1 MSKSFA
7 VLGSPISHSK
17 SPIIHQAAYRVLG
30 EDWKYSSF
38 EIQKGGLKRFIDNDV
53 VAHSGF
59 SLTMPLKEN
68 AFQFADFKDELSQLT
83 KASNTLVKQ
92 EDGWHAYNTDVF
104 GIRQAVNLNLSTS
117 LQQSL
122 IIGSG
127 ATATSAL
134 VAISILA
141 PKSRVSIFARNK
153 STRAELILLGTTL
166 GLVMSKARFLSRAIK
181 QADLTISTLPG
192 GALDDAVSALFKKK
206 SLVPGGLLLDV
217 AYHPWPSSLASLW
230 ISRSKPVVS
239 GLEMLLWQAVSQI
252 RIFKFGNPDEPLP
265 NEIAVVEAMRIAL
278 EQ

>member
-17 SPIIHQAAYRVLG
+17 SPVIHQAAYRVLG
-30 EDWKYSSF
+30 EDWNYSSF
-38 EIQKGGLKRFIDNDV
+38 DIQKGGLKRFIDND
-53 VAHSGF
+53 AGSHSGF

-68 AFQFADFKDELSQLT
+68 AFHFANFADDLSQLT
-83 KASNTLVKQ
+83 KASNTLVKK
-92 EDGWHAYNTDVF
+92 EDGWHAYNTDIF
-104 GIRQAVNLNLSTS
+104 GIRQAISLNLSTTI
-117 LQQSL
+117 QQAL

-141 PKSRVSIFARNK
+141 PDSRVSIFARNK
-153 STRAELILLGTTL
+153 KTRTELIALGTSL
-166 GLVMSKARFLSRAIK
+166 GLSMSKARFLTRAIK
-181 QADLTISTLPG
+181 LADLTISTLPG
-192 GALDDAVSALFKKK
+192 GALDNAVSKLTKKK
-206 SLVPGGLLLDV
+206 SVVPGGLLLDV
-217 AYHPWPSSLASLW
+217 AYHPWPSSLAALW

-252 RIFKFGNPDEPLP
+252 RIFKFGSPDQPLP
-265 NEIAVVEAMRIAL
+265 NEIAVAEAMRVAL

>member
-30 EDWKYSSF
+30 EDWNYSSF
-38 EIQKGGLKRFIDNDV
+38 DIQKGGLKRFIDNDAV
-53 VAHSGF
+53 SHSGF

-68 AFQFADFKDELSQLT
+68 AFHFANFADDLSQLT
-83 KASNTLVKQ
+83 KASNTLVKK
-92 EDGWHAYNTDVF
+92 EDGWHAYNTDIF
-104 GIRQAVNLNLSTS
+104 GIRQAISLNLSTTI
-117 LQQSL
+117 QQAL

-141 PKSRVSIFARNK
+141 PDSRISIFARNK
-153 STRAELILLGTTL
+153 KTRTELIALGTSL
-166 GLVMSKARFLSRAIK
+166 GLSMSKARFLSRAIK
-181 QADLTISTLPG
+181 LADLTISTLPG
-192 GALDDAVSALFKKK
+192 GALDNAVSKLTKKK

-217 AYHPWPSSLASLW
+217 AYHPWPSSLAALW

-252 RIFKFGNPDEPLP
+252 RIFKFGSPDQPLP
-265 NEIAVVEAMRIAL
+265 NEIAVVEAMRVAL

>member
-30 EDWKYSSF
+30 EDWNYSSF
-38 EIQKGGLKRFIDNDV
+38 DIQKGGLKRFIDNDAV
-53 VAHSGF
+53 SHSGF

-68 AFQFADFKDELSQLT
+68 AFHFANFADDLSQLT

-104 GIRQAVNLNLSTS
+104 GIRQAISLNLSTTI
-117 LQQSL
+117 QQAL

-141 PKSRVSIFARNK
+141 PDSRVSIFARNK
-153 STRAELILLGTTL
+153 KTRTELIALGTSL
-166 GLVMSKARFLSRAIK
+166 GLSMSKARFLTRAIK
-181 QADLTISTLPG
+181 LADLTISTLPG
-192 GALDDAVSALFKKK
+192 GALDNAVSKLTKKK

-252 RIFKFGNPDEPLP
+252 RIFKFGSPDQPLP
-265 NEIAVVEAMRIAL
+265 NEIAVVESMRVAL

>member
-30 EDWKYSSF
+30 EDWNYSSF
-38 EIQKGGLKRFIDNDV
+38 DIQKGGLKRFIDNDAV
-53 VAHSGF
+53 SHSGF

-68 AFQFADFKDELSQLT
+68 AFHFANFADDLSHLT

-104 GIRQAVNLNLSTS
+104 GIRQAISLNLSTTIRQA
-117 LQQSL
+117 LV
-122 IIGSG
+122 IGSG

-141 PKSRVSIFARNK
+141 PDSRVSIFARNK
-153 STRAELILLGTTL
+153 KTRADLIALGISL
-166 GLVMSKARFLSRAIK
+166 GLSMSKARFLTRAIRL
-181 QADLTISTLPG
+181 ADLTISTLPG
-192 GALDDAVSALFKKK
+192 GSLDNAVSKLTKKK

-252 RIFKFGNPDEPLP
+252 RIFKFGSPDQPLP
-265 NEIAVVEAMRIAL
+265 NEIAVVEAMRVAL